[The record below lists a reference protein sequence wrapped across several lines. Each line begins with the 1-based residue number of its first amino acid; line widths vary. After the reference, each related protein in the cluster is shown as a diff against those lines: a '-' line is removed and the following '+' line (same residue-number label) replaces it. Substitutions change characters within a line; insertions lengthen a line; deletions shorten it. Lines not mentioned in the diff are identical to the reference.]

1 VGERGRRA
9 RSFRRPRRKAA
20 QCPARRVTQ
29 RARRP
34 HSPEICEPRRNL
46 ESSPVG
52 SKVAKKER
60 VTVPVAKDCIQIR
73 GARQN
78 NLKAIDV
85 DLPLG
90 KLTVVTG
97 PSGSGK
103 SSLAFETIY
112 AEGQRRYVET
122 FSPYMRQFLDRMDKP
137 RVDDIRG
144 IPPAIAIEQSN
155 PVKSSRSTVGTMTE
169 INDYLKL
176 LWPRISQAFCP
187 SCGREIRPETA
198 KSIADQIIAQF
209 SSGHSERSKAKPV
222 RLASLAQGK
231 LHEAEESL
239 TVSQISRDP
248 STPLRFARDDNKG
261 VPTTVL
267 ITFWIPIPAKTQPRD
282 FFNFLQQQGYLRV
295 WIDNEIVRVDAD
307 PKIKRLGARVQV
319 IQDRVAISEGNRAR
333 LVEAIETAL
342 RFGRGQVNVV
352 PISVETV
359 SPAASKNAV
368 RTASFTVLPF
378 SSGWHCAHCDLD
390 IRPPSPGL
398 FSFNNPL
405 GACSECRGFGR
416 TIAIDLN
423 KAIPDRSLS
432 IKQGVVRVFRGAEFG
447 ESQKDLLRA
456 CAREEIDIDVPFE
469 ELPKTDQNF
478 VIEGEK
484 RSGNYT
490 DEDYENDRWYG
501 VRGFFRWLESKTYK
515 MHVRVLLSRYRAYT
529 TCPSCNGGRFQPE
542 ALNYK
547 VASVAAVYDGRMQRD
562 GAHRALLQLTL
573 PKFQAL
579 PISDARDFLSKT
591 DIAPTDSTA
600 RMLRTEICAR
610 LNYLC
615 EVGVSYLTLD
625 RSTRTLSGGEVQRVN
640 LTTCLG
646 ASLVNT
652 LFVMDEPSIGLHP
665 RDVGRLVRVM
675 HNLRDKGNT
684 LLVVEHEE
692 QIIRAADNL
701 VDIGPGRGEGG
712 GELVWNGPL
721 DDFLARNGGNVGSA
735 RALPALARASQVS
748 GRLFSGGAEKSG
760 RGARAPQSLTRDY
773 LSGHKSIPVPNSR
786 RKSTS
791 SIKITGARQHNL
803 KNIDVDL
810 PLGVFTCVT
819 GVSGSGKSTLIHDVL
834 YRNLLRAKGQLSD
847 HQSSQSYG
855 LAGEPGA
862 CKSVT
867 GAHRI
872 DDIVMVDQAP
882 LARTPRSTPI
892 LYIGLYDRAR
902 ELFAAQPEAMA
913 QGLAASAF
921 SFNSGSGRCERCSG
935 TGYEKIEMQFLSDL
949 YVRCSECEGR
959 RFQPHVLKVKLHG
972 KSIHDLLALTVSE
985 GIQFFAQIGEEKN
998 LSEPLKVLEEVGLGY
1013 LRLGQPLNTL
1023 SGGESQRLKLVRHLA
1038 ETGDRKPES
1047 GKHGAGGASAN
1058 SFRNLRSEIRSLFIF
1073 DEPTTGLHFD
1083 DVAMLLRLFQRLVD
1097 RGHSIVVI
1105 EHNLDVIKCAD
1116 WIVDLGPEAGDEGG
1130 EVVAVGTP
1138 EQIARVENSYTGKFL
1153 RNMLGSA
1160 GASPAV
1166 RGAPPRTQ
1174 AVRYTHHDAEFA
1186 LRAAEDPFGAAPNG
1200 AGESPALPGTNRA
1213 IAIHGAREHNLKNI
1227 DVQIPRDRMV
1237 VITGL
1242 SGSGKSTLAF
1252 DILFAEGQRR
1262 FLDSMSP
1269 YARQFVEQLEKPD
1282 VDLVEGLPP
1291 SVAIEQRVTRGGGK
1305 STVATVTEVYHFLRL
1320 LFAKTGTQFCPDCDL
1335 PVEKQSVA
1343 AIVKQVESAAKRGVK
1358 VLAPLVKARKGF
1370 HTDVAHWAER
1380 QGFDTL
1386 YVDGRLIPISQF
1398 RKLER
1403 FKEHTI
1409 DVVVGVIDARRI
1421 LKARSLTQRAL
1432 EIGRGTARLLDSKN
1446 RLTVVSTEMS
1456 CPGCGRA
1463 FEELDPRLFS
1473 FNSPHGACEE
1483 CGGFG
1488 EIWESDLQTG
1498 SSDNGES
1505 ILENELA
1512 AERESEWIDEDD
1524 ARECPSCHG
1533 SRLNAVAR
1541 HVRVQGY
1548 AINDF
1553 TALSAREAQK
1563 LARKLR
1569 FRGAQKTIAGELLP
1583 EIQQRLRFMENVGLG
1598 YLALGRSAKTL
1609 SGGESQR
1616 IRLAAQ
1622 LGSNLRGVL
1631 YVLDEPTIGLH
1642 PRDNFQLLDTLA
1654 ALRKKGNSLVIVE
1667 HDDETMR
1674 RADHV
1679 VDLGPRAGAHGG
1691 EVVVQGTLR
1700 DIERAKNSETGRC
1713 LKTPL
1718 CHPIRQSRRALR
1730 EVENW
1735 IEVRGARA
1743 NNLKDVDVRFP
1754 IGRLSVITGISGSGK
1769 STLLHDVVWPAVRD
1783 ELEKR
1788 KRSGN
1793 GDLFKLVSGAAE
1805 IEAVYEVDQSPIGK
1819 TSRSTPGTYIKV
1831 FDEIRNLYAQ
1841 LPVSRVRGYSASR
1854 FSFNA
1859 EGGRCETC
1867 KGQGVIKLEMN
1878 FLPSSY
1884 VPCEDCRGRRYNP
1897 QTLEVLYNEKSIGD
1911 VMEMTIEEAA
1921 QFFSAHPKIARPLSL
1936 LVDTGL
1942 GYLKLGQPSPTL
1954 SGGEAQ
1960 RLKLVT
1966 QLKRGVNRAANER
1979 IRKMRKP
1986 GSTLYLLEEPT
1997 IGLHM
2002 ADVELLLNVLH
2013 RLVDDGNT
2021 VIVIEHNLTVIA
2033 EADYIVDLGPEAGA
2047 DGGEVV
2053 AVGTPEQVA
2062 KNRVSRT
2069 APFLRK
2075 VLQGSARC

>member
-1 VGERGRRA
+1 MD
-9 RSFRRPRRKAA
+9 
-20 QCPARRVTQ
+20 
-29 RARRP
+29 
-34 HSPEICEPRRNL
+34 
-46 ESSPVG
+46 
-52 SKVAKKER
+52 SKVANKLR
-60 VTVPVAKDCIQIR
+60 VHAPVAKDCIEIR

-78 NLKAIDV
+78 NLKGIDV

-103 SSLAFETIY
+103 SSLAFETVY

-144 IPPAIAIEQSN
+144 IPPSIAIEQSN

-176 LWPRISQAFCP
+176 LWPRVARAFCP
-187 SCGREIRPETA
+187 SCSREIRPETA
-198 KSIADQIIAQF
+198 KSIADQ
-209 SSGHSERSKAKPV
+209 V
-222 RLASLAQGK
+222 LQGCAGK
-231 LHEAEESL
+231 
-239 TVSQISRDP
+239 
-248 STPLRFARDDNKG
+248 N
-261 VPTTVL
+261 VL
-267 ITFWIPIPAKTQPRD
+267 VTFWVAVPSKTETRK
-282 FFNFLQQQGYLRV
+282 FFEFLQQQGYLRV
-295 WIDNEIVRVDAD
+295 WIDNEIVRVDGD
-307 PKIKRLGARVQV
+307 SKLKRLGLRVQV
-319 IQDRVAISEGNRAR
+319 IQDRITISEENRAR
-333 LVEAIETAL
+333 LIEAIETAL
-342 RFGRGQVNVV
+342 RFGKGKINVV
-352 PISVETV
+352 PISVEAGV
-359 SPAASKNAV
+359 SPA
-368 RTASFTVLPF
+368 TAKKAADTAATTVPEFPF
-378 SSGWHCAHCDLD
+378 STGWHCAHCDLD
-390 IRPPSPGL
+390 IRWPTPGL

-405 GACSECRGFGR
+405 GACPECRGFGR

-423 KAIPDRSLS
+423 KAIPDRSLT

-456 CAREEIDIDVPFE
+456 CVREEIDINVPFE
-469 ELPKTDQNF
+469 ELPKTDQEF

-484 RSGNYT
+484 RSGDYT
-490 DEDYENDRWYG
+490 EEDYENDRWYG

-515 MHVRVLLSRYRAYT
+515 MHVRVLLSRYRAYV
-529 TCPSCNGGRFQPE
+529 TCPRCNGGRYQPE

-547 VASVAAVYDGRMQRD
+547 TVAAVYDRRSPTN
-562 GAHRALLQLTL
+562 GAHRAPVPLTL
-573 PKFQAL
+573 PGFQAL
-579 PISDARDFLSKT
+579 SISNARDFLDEI
-591 DIAPTDSTA
+591 DISPNDSTA
-600 RMLRTEICAR
+600 QMLRAEICAR

-615 EVGVSYLTLD
+615 EVGVGYITLD
-625 RSTRTLSGGEVQRVN
+625 RSTRTLSGGEIQRVN

-701 VDIGPGRGEGG
+701 IDIGPGRGEHG
-712 GELVWNGPL
+712 GELMWSGAL
-721 DDFLARNGGNVGSA
+721 QDFLGSA
-735 RALPALARASQVS
+735 RSLACTFRRPRRNALDVPAHIFAQSEKSAIARARS
-748 GRLFSGGAEKSG
+748 LPP
-760 RGARAPQSLTRDY
+760 ARDEGVCAPQSLTRDY
-773 LSGHKSIPVPNSR
+773 LSRRKSIPLPKLR

-791 SIKITGARQHNL
+791 SIKIIGARQHNL
-803 KNIDVDL
+803 KNINVDL
-810 PLGVFTCVT
+810 PLGVFTCIT
-819 GVSGSGKSTLIHDVL
+819 GVSGSGKSTLIHEVL
-834 YRNLLRAKGQLSD
+834 YRNLLIAKGQSSD
-847 HQSSQSYG
+847 QQ
-855 LAGEPGA
+855 PGA
-862 CKSVT
+862 CKSVM

-872 DDIVMVDQAP
+872 RDVVMVDQAP
-882 LARTPRSTPI
+882 LARTPRSTPL
-892 LYIGLYDRAR
+892 LYLGLYGRVR

-913 QGLAASAF
+913 QGLTASAF

-949 YVRCSECEGR
+949 FMRCAECEGR
-959 RFQPHVLKVKLHG
+959 RFQPHVLKVPLHG
-972 KSIHDLLALTVSE
+972 KSIHDLLNLTVSE
-985 GIQFFAQIGEEKN
+985 AIEFFAQTGEEKN
-998 LSEPLKVLEEVGLGY
+998 LSQPLAVLEEVGLGY

-1023 SGGESQRLKLVRHLA
+1023 SGGESQRLKLVGHLA
-1038 ETGDRKPES
+1038 ETENIQRSIP
-1047 GKHGAGGASAN
+1047 
-1058 SFRNLRSEIRSLFIF
+1058 RQSEIGNIFIF

-1083 DVAMLLRLFQRLVD
+1083 DVAMLLRLFQRLID

-1105 EHNLDVIKCAD
+1105 EHNLEVIKCAD
-1116 WIVDLGPEAGDEGG
+1116 WIVDLGPEAGDQGG
-1130 EVVAVGTP
+1130 EVVAGGTP
-1138 EQIARVENSYTGKFL
+1138 EQLAEVEASHTGRFL
-1153 RNMLGSA
+1153 RNVLAKSHKDF
-1160 GASPAV
+1160 AV
-1166 RGAPPRTQ
+1166 IPSREDGEGPHKVSRELE
-1174 AVRYTHHDAEFA
+1174 RSFA
-1186 LRAAEDPFGAAPNG
+1186 YAQDDSVELARAAETAPRFRANGNNG
-1200 AGESPALPGTNRA
+1200 AIT
-1213 IAIHGAREHNLKNI
+1213 IYGAREHNLKNI
-1227 DVQIPRDRMV
+1227 DVKIPREQLV

-1282 VDLVEGLPP
+1282 VDLVSGLPP

-1305 STVATVTEVYHFLRL
+1305 STVATVTEVYHFFRL

-1335 PVEKQSVA
+1335 PVEKQSLA
-1343 AIVKQVESAAKRGVK
+1343 AIAKQIESAARRGPVR

-1380 QGFDTL
+1380 QGFDAL
-1386 YVDGRLIPISQF
+1386 YVDGKLIPVSHF

-1409 DVVVGVIDARRI
+1409 DVVVGVINRKRIAEARDI
-1421 LKARSLTQRAL
+1421 AKRAL

-1446 RLTVVSTEMS
+1446 RPTVMSTEMS
-1456 CPGCGRA
+1456 CPNCGRA

-1488 EIWESDLQTG
+1488 EIWDQDLQTAVSG
-1498 SSDNGES
+1498 DGES
-1505 ILENELA
+1505 VLENELA
-1512 AERESEWIDEDD
+1512 AERESEWIEEGE

-1541 HVRVQGY
+1541 HARVQGY
-1548 AINDF
+1548 TIDQF
-1553 TALSAREAQK
+1553 TSLSASEAAN
-1563 LARKLR
+1563 LMERLR
-1569 FRGAQKTIAGELLP
+1569 FSGTHRTIAADLVP
-1583 EIQQRLRFMENVGLG
+1583 EIQQRLCFMEKVGLG

-1642 PRDNFQLLDTLA
+1642 PRDNLRLLDTLT
-1654 ALRKKGNSLVIVE
+1654 ALRNKGNSLIIVE
-1667 HDDETMR
+1667 HDEETMR
-1674 RADHV
+1674 RADHI
-1679 VDLGPRAGAHGG
+1679 VDLGPRAGIHGG
-1691 EVVVQGTLR
+1691 EVVATGTLR
-1700 DIERAKNSETGRC
+1700 DVERNPNSETARC

-1718 CHPIRQSRRALR
+1718 HHPIRGSRRSLR
-1730 EVENW
+1730 DVEDW
-1735 IEVRGARA
+1735 IEVRGAHA
-1743 NNLKDVDVRFP
+1743 NNLKDIDVRFP
-1754 IGRLSVITGISGSGK
+1754 VGRLSVITGISGSGK
-1769 STLLHDVVWPAVRD
+1769 STLMHDVLLPAVRAD
-1783 ELEKR
+1783 LGSARFSRAGER
-1788 KRSGN
+1788 VPRSRTSLAQAK
-1793 GDLFKLVSGAAE
+1793 DSESYFKESLFRRDAGTSTRDACATQKTRGAGG

-1867 KGQGVIKLEMN
+1867 KGHGAIKLEMS

-1897 QTLEVLYNEKSIGD
+1897 QTLEILYNEKSIGD
-1911 VMEMTIEEAA
+1911 VMEMTIEGAA

-1966 QLKRGVNRAANER
+1966 QLKRGVSRAANER

-2002 ADVELLLNVLH
+2002 ADIKLLLNVLH
-2013 RLVDDGNT
+2013 RLVDEGNT
-2021 VIVIEHNLTVIA
+2021 VIVIEHNLSVIA

-2053 AVGTPEQVA
+2053 ACGTPEQVA
-2062 KNRVSRT
+2062 KHRVSRT

-2075 VLQGSARC
+2075 LLKATRGETAWSS

>member
-1 VGERGRRA
+1 
-9 RSFRRPRRKAA
+9 
-20 QCPARRVTQ
+20 
-29 RARRP
+29 
-34 HSPEICEPRRNL
+34 
-46 ESSPVG
+46 VG
-52 SKVAKKER
+52 SKVVEKKC
-60 VTVPVAKDCIQIR
+60 VTAPAAAGCVEVR

-78 NLKAIDV
+78 NLKGIDV

-90 KLTVVTG
+90 KLTVMTG

-122 FSPYMRQFLDRMDKP
+122 FSPYMRQFLDRMNKP

-176 LWPRISQAFCP
+176 FWPRVARAFCP

-198 KSIADQIIAQF
+198 KSIADHIL
-209 SSGHSERSKAKPV
+209 HD
-222 RLASLAQGK
+222 LNGK
-231 LHEAEESL
+231 
-239 TVSQISRDP
+239 
-248 STPLRFARDDNKG
+248 
-261 VPTTVL
+261 TVL
-267 ITFWIPIPAKTQPRD
+267 ITFWVSVPAKTEPRA
-282 FFNFLQQQGYLRV
+282 FFDFLQQQGYLRV
-295 WIDNEIVRVDAD
+295 WIDNKVVRVDTD
-307 PKIKRLGARVQV
+307 KKIKRLGARVQV
-319 IQDRVAISEGNRAR
+319 IQDRIVVTAEKRPR
-333 LVEAIETAL
+333 LVEALETAL
-342 RFGRGQVNVV
+342 RFGKGKINIV
-352 PISVETV
+352 PADLYPSSLI
-359 SPAASKNAV
+359 PH
-368 RTASFTVLPF
+368 PF
-378 SSGWHCAHCDLD
+378 STGWHCAHCDVD
-390 IRPPSPGL
+390 IRPPSVGL

-405 GACSECRGFGR
+405 GACPECRGFGR

-423 KAIPDRSLS
+423 KALPDRSLS
-432 IKQGVVRVFRGAEFG
+432 IKEGVVRVFRGLEFG

-456 CAREEIDIDVPFE
+456 CAREEIDVKLPFE
-469 ELPKTDQNF
+469 ELPKADQEF
-478 VIEGEK
+478 VINGEK
-484 RSGNYT
+484 RSDGV
-490 DEDYENDRWYG
+490 DDDDDDRWYG
-501 VRGFFRWLESKTYK
+501 VRGFFRWAESKTYK
-515 MHVRVLLSRYRAYT
+515 MHMRVLLSRYRAYT
-529 TCPSCNGGRFQPE
+529 TCPKCNGGRFQPE

-547 VASVAAVYDGRMQRD
+547 LSSVAAVYDRRKNSSD
-562 GAHRALLQLTL
+562 AHRAPLQLTL
-573 PKFQAL
+573 PEFAAL
-579 PISDARDFLSKT
+579 SISDARDFLGKI
-591 DIAPTDSTA
+591 DISFGDSTA
-600 RMLRTEICAR
+600 EMLRTEICAR

-615 EVGVSYLTLD
+615 EVGVGYLTLD

-652 LFVMDEPSIGLHP
+652 LFVMDEPSVGLHA
-665 RDVGRLVRVM
+665 RDIGRLVRVM

-692 QIIRAADNL
+692 QIIRASDNL
-701 VDIGPGRGEGG
+701 IDIGPGRGERG
-712 GELVWNGPL
+712 GELVFSGALN
-721 DDFLARNGGNVGSA
+721 DFVGGSA
-735 RALPALARASQVS
+735 APRAMANIIAQRSSQSRFASSDLTSPAERPIQ
-748 GRLFSGGAEKSG
+748 
-760 RGARAPQSLTRDY
+760 QSLTRDY
-773 LSGHKSIPVPNSR
+773 LTGRKSIPVPKKR
-786 RKSTS
+786 RRSTS
-791 SIKITGARQHNL
+791 SIKIVGARQHNL
-803 KNIDVDL
+803 KNVEVDL
-810 PLGVFTCVT
+810 PLGIFTCVT

-834 YRNLLRAKGQLSD
+834 YRHLMQAKGESSD
-847 HQSSQSYG
+847 Q
-855 LAGEPGA
+855 APGA

-872 DDIVMVDQAP
+872 GEVVMVDQAP

-892 LYIGLYDRAR
+892 LYLGLYDRVR

-913 QGLAASAF
+913 QGLTASAF

-949 YVRCSECEGR
+949 YVPCAECEGK
-959 RFQPHVLKVKLHG
+959 RFQPHVLKVEFHG
-972 KSIHDLLALTVSE
+972 KSIHDLLELTVAE
-985 GIQFFAQIGEEKN
+985 AIQFFAQIGEEKT
-998 LSEPLKVLEEVGLGY
+998 LSEPFDVLEEVGLGY

-1023 SGGESQRLKLVRHLA
+1023 SGGESQRLKLVRHL
-1038 ETGDRKPES
+1038 TDSKSDDSNG
-1047 GKHGAGGASAN
+1047 HGGN
-1058 SFRNLRSEIRSLFIF
+1058 LFIF

-1083 DVAMLLRLFQRLVD
+1083 DVAMLLRLFQRLVEA
-1097 RGHSIVVI
+1097 GHSIVVI
-1105 EHNLDVIKCAD
+1105 EHNLEVIKCAD

-1130 EVVAVGTP
+1130 EVVATGTP
-1138 EQIARVENSYTGKFL
+1138 EQIAKIDNSHTGQFL
-1153 RNMLGSA
+1153 RNVLAKSSKRLAVIPNGREGPRTSSRGSA
-1160 GASPAV
+1160 RS
-1166 RGAPPRTQ
+1166 
-1174 AVRYTHHDAEFA
+1174 FA
-1186 LRAAEDPFGAAPNG
+1186 YAQDDSVELARAAEDAPRFKTNG
-1200 AGESPALPGTNRA
+1200 DDRA
-1213 IAIHGAREHNLKNI
+1213 IAIYGAREHNLKNLS
-1227 DVQIPRDRMV
+1227 VNIPRDQMV

-1282 VDLVEGLPP
+1282 VDLVTGLPP

-1335 PVEKQSVA
+1335 PVEKQSLA
-1343 AIVKQVESAAKRGVK
+1343 AIVKQVETAAKRGPLK

-1370 HTDVAHWAER
+1370 HSDVARWAER
-1380 QGFDTL
+1380 QGFETL
-1386 YVDGRLIPISQF
+1386 LVDGKLIPVSQF

-1409 DVVVGVIDARRI
+1409 DVVVGAIDAKRI
-1421 LKARSLTQRAL
+1421 LKARNLTQRAV
-1432 EIGRGTARLLDSKN
+1432 EIGRGTAHLLDPKN
-1446 RLTVVSTEMS
+1446 RLTVMSTEMS

-1488 EIWESDLQTG
+1488 EIWNRELQTG
-1498 SSDNGES
+1498 VEDNSDS
-1505 ILENELA
+1505 VLENELA
-1512 AERESEWIDEDD
+1512 AERESEWIDESE
-1524 ARECPSCHG
+1524 AQECPSCHG
-1533 SRLNAVAR
+1533 SRLNAIAR
-1541 HVRVQGY
+1541 HVRVQGHT
-1548 AINDF
+1548 IDQF
-1553 TALSAREAQK
+1553 TALAAAEAGGLVEK
-1563 LARKLR
+1563 LN
-1569 FRGAQKTIAGELLP
+1569 FRGTQKTIAADLVP
-1583 EIQQRLRFMENVGLG
+1583 EIQQRLHFMENVGLG
-1598 YLALGRSAKTL
+1598 YLPLGRSAKTL

-1642 PRDNFQLLDTLA
+1642 PRDNLRLLETLE
-1654 ALRKKGNSLVIVE
+1654 ALREKGNSLVIVE
-1667 HDDETMR
+1667 HDEETMR
-1674 RADHV
+1674 RADHI
-1679 VDLGPRAGAHGG
+1679 VDLGPRAGLHGG
-1691 EVVVQGTLR
+1691 EVVATGTLR

-1713 LKTPL
+1713 LKAPL
-1718 CHPIRQSRRALR
+1718 CHPIRKSRRSLS
-1730 EVENW
+1730 EVESW
-1735 IEVRGARA
+1735 ITIDGARA
-1743 NNLKDVDVRFP
+1743 NNLKNVDVRFP

-1769 STLLHDVVWPAVRD
+1769 STLMHDVLWPAVRD
-1783 ELEKR
+1783 ELTEK
-1788 KRSGN
+1788 KRAGN
-1793 GDLFKLVSGAAE
+1793 GEMFKLVSGAAK

-1841 LPVSRVRGYSASR
+1841 LPVARVRGYSASR

-1859 EGGRCETC
+1859 EGGRCESC

-1884 VPCEDCRGRRYNP
+1884 VPCEECGGQRYNP

-1921 QFFSAHPKIARPLSL
+1921 EFFSAHPKIARALSL

-2013 RLVDDGNT
+2013 RLVDEGNT
-2021 VIVIEHNLTVIA
+2021 VIVIEHNLSIMA
-2033 EADYIVDLGPEAGA
+2033 EADYMVDLGPEAGA
-2047 DGGEVV
+2047 EGGEVV
-2053 AVGTPEQVA
+2053 ASGTPEEVA
-2062 KNRVSRT
+2062 KSRISRT
-2069 APFLRK
+2069 APFLRE
-2075 VLQGSARC
+2075 VLNLDGAKKSAPL